1 MNNLEKLIQIT
12 TIEQMYSMLQQMRKS
27 SVDPDLSNLEQP
39 QDHNCLGKMDMAT
52 LKSELKSEL
61 STMITNKITSTY
73 QYPYKDDELEHMTLN
88 IDKCSKE
95 IYNFNDILTAKLT
108 TQWNYMTSNIEKL
121 TQRIEALETELRNK
135 QALNEEPIVP
145 GNKELPGGERPW
157 LVKDYWKPDDTQM
170 QIPTPFEQDVL
181 YETVI
186 VTNEEPE
193 LPNNDVSPTIDTSP
207 TIDVIECKQ
216 SDNEPADIDT
226 TIKRFKVELVE
237 VEVEVLEPV
246 DAKIEEAVLEDTE
259 VVYDEPVDVAEA
271 EDVEDAVVE
280 DAVVEEEE
288 VEEEEEEVEEAVVE
302 DTVVEDVVVEDAVVE
317 DAVVEEEEVEEEEV
331 EEAEVEVVKPNQIE
345 LIIEE
350 SESEKEVETDVE
362 EEVQEEVVEEDAEE
376 EVFEIEIDDVTYYAT
391 SEENGILYEMLV
403 DGEIGKQVG
412 VINDGEPIFNA

>member
-73 QYPYKDDELEHMTLN
+73 QYPYKDDELEHMSLN

-237 VEVEVLEPV
+237 VELLDAVVE
-246 DAKIEEAVLEDTE
+246 EEE
-259 VVYDEPVDVAEA
+259 VVYDEPVDV
-271 EDVEDAVVE
+271 EDA
-280 DAVVEEEE
+280 EE
-288 VEEEEEEVEEAVVE
+288 VDEA
-302 DTVVEDVVVEDAVVE
+302 VVEDAVVE
-317 DAVVEEEEVEEEEV
+317 DAVVEEEEEVEESVDVEDAVVEDAVVEDAVV

-391 SEENGILYEMLV
+391 SEENGILYEMLA

>member
-1 MNNLEKLIQIT
+1 MTTTMNMNNLEKLIQIT

-73 QYPYKDDELEHMTLN
+73 QYPYKDDELEHMSLN

-237 VEVEVLEPV
+237 VELLDAVVE
-246 DAKIEEAVLEDTE
+246 EEE
-259 VVYDEPVDVAEA
+259 VVYDEPVDV
-271 EDVEDAVVE
+271 EDA
-280 DAVVEEEE
+280 EE
-288 VEEEEEEVEEAVVE
+288 VDEA
-302 DTVVEDVVVEDAVVE
+302 VVEDAVVE
-317 DAVVEEEEVEEEEV
+317 DAVVEEEEEVEESVDVEDAVVEDAVVEDAVV

-391 SEENGILYEMLV
+391 SEENGILYEMLA